1 MRRGRP
7 AKTVPIVSDE
17 AVKAVKEIAKS
28 YKKSKAV
35 CAYIPMKRKTLFRI
49 MAVSTEN
56 YEATGCIDYRRDAAE
71 RIHPDDKRVITNYEE
86 RMRGIW
92 LLEHGVAAI
101 QDERTRAIAKDTLVD
116 GERAEAMIEKYGIS
130 RMTAFRE
137 KNRAIK
143 YVAAFIERY
152 DPMAE

>member
-56 YEATGCIDYRRDAAE
+56 YETTGCIDYRRDAAE
-71 RIHPDDKRVITNYEE
+71 RIHPDDKKVITNYEE
-86 RMRGIW
+86 RMRSIW

-101 QDERTRAIAKDTLVD
+101 PDERTRAIAEDTLMEGCAAKSLV
-116 GERAEAMIEKYGIS
+116 GKYGIS
-130 RMTAFRE
+130 VQAVRARKRE
-137 KNRAIK
+137 GIK
-143 YVAAFIERY
+143 WVADFMELQS
-152 DPMAE
+152 E

>member
-17 AVKAVKEIAKS
+17 AVKTVKEMAKS

-35 CAYIPMKRKTLFRI
+35 CAYIPIKRKTLFRI

-101 QDERTRAIAKDTLVD
+101 QDERTRAIAKDTLMD
-116 GERAEAMIEKYGIS
+116 GVRVERLLQKYGIS
-130 RMTAFRE
+130 RRTAFRE
-137 KNRAIK
+137 KKKVIRI
-143 YVAAFIERY
+143 VAEFIDEQTS
-152 DPMAE
+152 ASE